1 MRRSTNVE
9 DRRGTGG
16 GFGGG
21 MRGGLGGGRGIGIG
35 GGLGAIVVVVIAL
48 LFGVDPSALLNGGGG
63 SGVQYDRPGVQG
75 TPSDE
80 GGQFVSAVL
89 ASTEDTWASIFRA
102 SGRTY
107 EDPVLVLYNG
117 AVSSACG
124 FTQAA
129 VGPFYCPGDHK
140 LYLDLDFFNEL
151 SSRFG
156 APGDFAAAYV
166 IAHEVGHH
174 VQTLLGTMA
183 KVDGMRAR
191 LDEAEANALSVRVE
205 LQADCYAGVWA
216 KRGAADQG
224 VLEAGDTEEAL
235 TAAAS
240 VGDDTLQERSQGYV
254 VPDSFTHGT
263 SEQRASWFKRGFDSG
278 SPDNCDT
285 FSARTL

>member
-1 MRRSTNVE
+1 MRRSTNIE
-9 DRRGTGG
+9 DRRGAGGLGGG
-16 GFGGG
+16 GF
-21 MRGGLGGGRGIGIG
+21 RPGLGGGRGLGIG
-35 GGLGAIVVVVIAL
+35 GGIGAIVVVVIAL
-48 LFGVDPSALLNGGGG
+48 FLGVDPSALLSGGGS
-63 SGVQYDRPGVQG
+63 SGVQYDQPGTSG

-80 GGQFVSAVL
+80 SGQFVSAVL
-89 ASTEDTWASIFRA
+89 GSTEDTWSAIFQA
-102 SGRTY
+102 NGRTY
-107 EDPVLVLYNG
+107 EDPVLVLYSGSVN
-117 AVSSACG
+117 SACG
-124 FTQAA
+124 FAQAA

-183 KVDGMRAR
+183 KVDSMRAR

-216 KRGAADQG
+216 KRGAADTG

-235 TAAAS
+235 GAAAA
-240 VGDDTLQERSQGYV
+240 VGDDTLQSRSQGYV

-263 SEQRASWFKRGFDSG
+263 SEQRASWFRRGFDSG
-278 SPDNCDT
+278 DPNSCDT
-285 FSARTL
+285 FGARTL